1 MISTSVP
8 CSIQLGHEA
17 PWRPRE
23 LELEVSENG
32 AGGVYPSRLVRG
44 AGTRDLK
51 YPLCEE
57 RPSRGLP
64 WRLRGSPQPQMLLRR
79 ERLAWRHRPSEGR
92 PRHPLSHSRM
102 ASLGTEG
109 TL

>member
-57 RPSRGLP
+57 RPRGACL
-64 WRLRGSPQPQMLLRR
+64 GV
-79 ERLAWRHRPSEGR
+79 SEG
-92 PRHPLSHSRM
+92 PR
-102 ASLGTEG
+102 SLRCCCAERGWLGGTGLQRVGPG